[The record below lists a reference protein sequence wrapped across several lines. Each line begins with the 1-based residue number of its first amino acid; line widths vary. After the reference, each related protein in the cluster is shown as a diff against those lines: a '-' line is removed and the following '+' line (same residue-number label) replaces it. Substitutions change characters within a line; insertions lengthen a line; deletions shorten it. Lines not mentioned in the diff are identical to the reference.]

1 MLVNLSIRAY
11 GKSYFASLRILILLQ
26 GDNRLTFVRPET
38 LELVILKSVQ
48 DKLIKLGMWTG
59 QYGDN
64 EHHFFC

>member
-26 GDNRLTFVRPET
+26 EET

-48 DKLIKLGMWTG
+48 DKLIKLGMWIG
-59 QYGDN
+59 QYKDN